1 MKTTETKNGTIVE
14 VFVKP
19 NSEKFE
25 VALEGDEVVVRCTE
39 EPVKGKVNKELLK
52 ALSKF
57 FHTNV
62 ELVSGA
68 TSKQKRLLIK
78 DTKKSEVERLLRKE
92 GEELKDLFREIDEQN
107 KGKKKP
113 SEKEILDEIQAYR
126 REKRTKQGA

>member
-1 MKTTETKNGTIVE
+1 MKISETKNGVVIE

-19 NSEKFE
+19 KSERFE
-25 VALEGDEVVVRCTE
+25 VFLEEDEVIVRCTE

-68 TSKQKRLLIK
+68 TSRQKRLLIK
-78 DTKKSEVERLLRKE
+78 NVSKKQVETLLHTCYQR
-92 GEELKDLFREIDEQN
+92 N
-107 KGKKKP
+107 
-113 SEKEILDEIQAYR
+113 
-126 REKRTKQGA
+126 

>member
-1 MKTTETKNGTIVE
+1 MNIKDTKNGAVIE

-19 NSEKFE
+19 KSAKFE
-25 VALEGDEVVVRCTE
+25 VLLEGDEVVVRCTE

-68 TSKQKRLLIK
+68 TSRQKALLIRGADK
-78 DTKKSEVERLLRKE
+78 GSVEAALRSKVV
-92 GEELKDLFREIDEQN
+92 G
-107 KGKKKP
+107 
-113 SEKEILDEIQAYR
+113 
-126 REKRTKQGA
+126 

>member
-1 MKTTETKNGTIVE
+1 MNVKDTEDGAVIE

-19 NSEKFE
+19 KSQKFE
-25 VALEGDEVVVRCTE
+25 MSLEGDEVVVRCTE

-68 TSKQKRLLIK
+68 TSRQKRLLLK
-78 DTKKSEVERLLRKE
+78 GMEKSEVERLLQRK
-92 GEELKDLFREIDEQN
+92 R
-107 KGKKKP
+107 
-113 SEKEILDEIQAYR
+113 LDKI
-126 REKRTKQGA
+126 GAT